1 VTGFAIYL
9 KGFIMA
15 ENYDESAVDKN
26 DAFVERVAARLRTP
40 EHVHPSFEKRV
51 MEKVLAEGTALY
63 PKRRFS
69 GSWWRTE
76 RVFRLTPLTGLA
88 LAAGI
93 TAVIAVSSVAVGA
106 RMSGRGQ
113 GAQGTLRAAASV
125 RADTVQLV
133 RFVFV
138 DPKAERVELVGDF
151 NEWARGST
159 QLKRSGAPGVWAVSV
174 PLSPGRHEYAFII
187 NGSRWVADPLA
198 VKSSD
203 DFGTESSVIRVG
215 PAGNSAT

>member
-1 VTGFAIYL
+1 
-9 KGFIMA
+9 MA
-15 ENYDESAVDKN
+15 ENYDDSETAKG
-26 DAFVERVAARLRTP
+26 AEFIEQIAARLRVP
-40 EHVHPSFEKRV
+40 EHAHPSFEKRL
-51 MEKVLAEGTALY
+51 MEKVRAEGGGIPLPASVSSE
-63 PKRRFS
+63 R
-69 GSWWRTE
+69 SWWHAE
-76 RVFRLTPLTGLA
+76 RVFRVSPLSALA

-93 TAVIAVSSVAVGA
+93 SLIIGVSGVAIGSRISAHSPIA
-106 RMSGRGQ
+106 
-113 GAQGTLRAAASV
+113 TRAASTV
-125 RADTVQLV
+125 GRDTVQIV

-138 DPKAERVELVGDF
+138 DPRATSVELVGDF

-159 QLKRSGAPGVWAVSV
+159 ELGRSGAPGVWAVSV

-215 PAGNSAT
+215 TPANSAT

>member
-1 VTGFAIYL
+1 
-9 KGFIMA
+9 MA

-26 DAFVERVAARLRTP
+26 DALVERVAARLRTP

-63 PKRRFS
+63 PKRSLS

-93 TAVIAVSSVAVGA
+93 AAVIAVSSVAVGA
-106 RMSGRGQ
+106 RISARS
-113 GAQGTLRAAASV
+113 QGTSRAGASV

-151 NEWARGST
+151 NEWARGTT

>member
-1 VTGFAIYL
+1 
-9 KGFIMA
+9 MA

-26 DAFVERVAARLRTP
+26 DALVERVAARLRTP

-63 PKRRFS
+63 PKRPLS

-93 TAVIAVSSVAVGA
+93 AAVIAVSSVAVGA
-106 RMSGRGQ
+106 RISARS
-113 GAQGTLRAAASV
+113 QGTSRAAASV

-138 DPKAERVELVGDF
+138 DPRAERVELVGDF

>member
-1 VTGFAIYL
+1 
-9 KGFIMA
+9 MA
-15 ENYDESAVDKN
+15 ENYDEGGVDKN
-26 DAFVERVAARLRTP
+26 DAFIERVAARLRTP
-40 EHVHPSFEKRV
+40 ERVHPSFEKRV
-51 MEKVLAEGTALY
+51 MEKVLAEGTSLY
-63 PKRRFS
+63 PKRPLS

-93 TAVIAVSSVAVGA
+93 AAVIAFSGVAVGA
-106 RMSGRGQ
+106 RISGRS
-113 GAQGTLRAAASV
+113 QGTSRAAASV
-125 RADTVQLV
+125 QADTVQLV